1 MDFKFAAQDD
11 RGLCVQAKVDKVE
24 ELMLL
29 GNLGTK
35 LLQISR
41 STPYLTTALIGH
53 KSVLVLFTFTL
64 ASKALPALCML
75 QKFTIKLGTQ
85 C

>member
-1 MDFKFAAQDD
+1 M
-11 RGLCVQAKVDKVE
+11 QAKVDIVDD
-24 ELMLL
+24 LMLL

-53 KSVLVLFTFTL
+53 KSVLVLFTSTL
-64 ASKALPALCML
+64 ASKALPAPVHVAIVYH
-75 QKFTIKLGTQ
+75 QIRYQG
-85 C
+85 

>member
-1 MDFKFAAQDD
+1 M
-11 RGLCVQAKVDKVE
+11 V
-24 ELMLL
+24 L

-53 KSVLVLFTFTL
+53 KL
-64 ASKALPALCML
+64 AKHADANVRLIAVDPLTTD
-75 QKFTIKLGTQ
+75 KFQEIMAHISDSTQ
-85 C
+85 QTSAQR